1 MIILGDKKSP
11 KCGEQEAEMKQ
22 EQERGQPGECSSAHP
37 PAKLGRRNF
46 IRTCLSA
53 TAAFGALSVKRLF
66 PAVGGRHSVSQY
78 DPKGLPTRILGKTGV
93 AVPRIGIG
101 CGSRFCS
108 VQDPEKS
115 LEILT
120 SALDHGF
127 YYWDTANNYITG
139 KVISE
144 ERLGLVLK
152 DRRSEVFLASKV
164 EERTYDGAMRQ
175 LEESLRRLQT
185 DHLDIYQIH
194 QVESLEDVDRIG
206 SRDGVLKAL
215 HKLKD
220 EKVTRFIGYS
230 GHLSA
235 EAMTAMVNRYD
246 FDTMLIALNH
256 YEEVKGDMEKRAI
269 PAAAAKNMG
278 VMVIKV
284 IRPRETVP
292 GIVPEELIRYALT
305 LEHVD
310 AAVIGTDSL
319 EVVRKNAELLKNF
332 QTMSPDELRGMK
344 ARLAPFRSGRHLPWM
359 HPDYTDG
366 MPV

>member
-1 MIILGDKKSP
+1 MNQEP
-11 KCGEQEAEMKQ
+11 KRLQSGE
-22 EQERGQPGECSSAHP
+22 RPSARP
-37 PAKLGRRNF
+37 SAKLGRRNF

-53 TAAFGALSVKRLF
+53 TAAIGAFSVKHLF
-66 PAVGGRHSVSQY
+66 PAMSNSPFGLQY

-115 LEILT
+115 AEILT
-120 SALDHGF
+120 SALDYGF
-127 YYWDTANNYITG
+127 YYWDTANNY
-139 KVISE
+139 VSNNVVSE

-152 DRRSEVFLASKV
+152 DRRREVFLASKV
-164 EERTYDGAMRQ
+164 EERTYDDTMRQ
-175 LEESLRRLQT
+175 LEQSLKRLQT
-185 DHLDIYQIH
+185 NRLDIYQIH
-194 QVESLEDVDRIG
+194 QVDSLEDVDKIG
-206 SRDGVLKAL
+206 AKDGVLKAL

-220 EKVTRFIGYS
+220 EKVTRFIGFS

-256 YEEVKGDMEKRAI
+256 YEEVQGDMEKAAI

-278 VMVIKV
+278 IMVIKV

-305 LEHVD
+305 LDQVH

-319 EVVRKNAELLKNF
+319 DVVRKNTELLKNF
-332 QTMSPDELRGMK
+332 QTMSADEMSEMK
-344 ARLAPFRSGRHLPWM
+344 ARLAPFFGGRHLPWM

-366 MPV
+366 ISV

>member
-1 MIILGDKKSP
+1 MNQEPKRLQSGERPSARLSP
-11 KCGEQEAEMKQ
+11 
-22 EQERGQPGECSSAHP
+22 
-37 PAKLGRRNF
+37 KLGRRNF
-46 IRTCLSA
+46 IKTCLSA
-53 TAAFGALSVKRLF
+53 TAAFGALSRKRLF
-66 PAVGGRHSVSQY
+66 PRVINTTSGLQY

-108 VQDPEKS
+108 VQDPERS
-115 LEILT
+115 AEILT

-127 YYWDTANNYITG
+127 YYWDTAYNY
-139 KVISE
+139 VSQNVVSE

-152 DRRSEVFLASKV
+152 NRRREVFLASKV

-175 LEESLRRLQT
+175 LEQSLKRLQT
-185 DHLDIYQIH
+185 DRLDIYQIH
-194 QVESLEDVDRIG
+194 QVDSLEDVDKIG
-206 SRDGVLKAL
+206 SKDGVLKAL

-220 EKVTRFIGYS
+220 EKVTRFIGFS

-256 YEEVKGDMEKRAI
+256 YEEVQGDMEKAAI

-278 VMVIKV
+278 IMVIKV

-292 GIVPEELIRYALT
+292 GIMPEQLIRYALT
-305 LEHVD
+305 LEYVD

-319 EVVRKNAELLKNF
+319 EVVRKNAELLKNL
-332 QTMSPDELRGMK
+332 QTMSADEMSEMK
-344 ARLAPFRSGRHLPWM
+344 ARMAPFFGGRHLPWM
-359 HPDYTDG
+359 HQGYIDG
-366 MPV
+366 VLA

>member
-1 MIILGDKKSP
+1 MLIVKQLIKYCVPLLRRMTMKNKPIDRREFIKKTLTSAAALGGLTLGTLFSKGK
-11 KCGEQEAEMKQ
+11 G
-22 EQERGQPGECSSAHP
+22 SASD
-37 PAKLGRRNF
+37 
-46 IRTCLSA
+46 RT
-53 TAAFGALSVKRLF
+53 
-66 PAVGGRHSVSQY
+66 Y
-78 DPKGLPTRILGKTGV
+78 DPKGLPTRVLGKTGV

-101 CGSRFCS
+101 CGSRFCA

-115 LEILT
+115 AEILT

-127 YYWDTANNYITG
+127 YYWDTAYNY
-139 KVISE
+139 VSQNVVSE

-152 DRRSEVFLASKV
+152 DRRREVFLASKV
-164 EERTYDGAMRQ
+164 EERTYDGAMRR
-175 LEESLRRLQT
+175 LEESLKRLQT
-185 DHLDIYQIH
+185 DRLDIYQVH
-194 QVESLEDVDRIG
+194 QVDSLEDVDKIG
-206 SRDGVLKAL
+206 GKDGVLKAL

-220 EKVTRFIGYS
+220 EKVTMFIGFS

-256 YEEVKGDMEKRAI
+256 YEEVRGDMEKAAI

-278 VMVIKV
+278 IMVIKV

-305 LEHVD
+305 LEQVD

-319 EVVRKNAELLKNF
+319 DVVRKNAELLKNF
-332 QTMSPDELRGMK
+332 QTMSADEMSEMK
-344 ARLAPFRSGRHLPWM
+344 ARLAPFFGGRHLPWM
-359 HPDYTDG
+359 HQGYIDG
-366 MPV
+366 GLA